1 MRQSSI
7 KSKPTKQIKKLN
19 KSKTFTLNLELT
31 DNEYKENSKGKLMD
45 VSAIKSEKE
54 SVSNSDLNSNKFER
68 ENGSITSRE

>member
-1 MRQSSI
+1 M
-7 KSKPTKQIKKLN
+7 KSKPTKQSKKLN
-19 KSKTFTLNLELT
+19 KSKTFTLNLELA
-31 DNEYKENSKGKLMD
+31 DNEYKENSKEKLMD

>member
-1 MRQSSI
+1 
-7 KSKPTKQIKKLN
+7 
-19 KSKTFTLNLELT
+19 LNLELA
-31 DNEYKENSKGKLMD
+31 DNDYKENSKGKLMD